1 MQQFVTKF
9 LPALVLALSLSGC
22 ATTDDQLR
30 ERNTGIIRR
39 YFDRW
44 ANHGDTNAADT
55 LMATNLVLR
64 NPPAVLHSLAEYKQS
79 MAKFHAAFPDLHF
92 TVEEMVAE
100 RDRVVVRWTLRATH
114 LVEYQGRAPTGKSMN
129 VTGMSL
135 FRISEGKI
143 QETWVNMDR
152 WGMMEQ
158 LGWLPDAR
166 SPGGSNR

>member
-1 MQQFVTKF
+1 MQHFVRKL
-9 LPALVLALSLSGC
+9 LPALVLTLSLCTC
-22 ATTDDQLR
+22 AAQDDQLPK
-30 ERNTGIIRR
+30 RNTVVIRR
-39 YFDRW
+39 YFDQW
-44 ANHGDTNAADT
+44 ANHGDTTAADT

-64 NPPAVLHSLAEYKQS
+64 NPPAIVHSLAEYKQS

-92 TVEEMVAE
+92 TVEDIIAE

-114 LVEYQGRAPTGKSMN
+114 LGEYQGRAPTGKRMT

-135 FRISEGKI
+135 FRMSEGKI

-166 SPGGSNR
+166 SPSGSNR